1 MGEMSQM
8 KRVLDNITGTS
19 IFVVA
24 QDSHRILY
32 VNERIKKVKPSIQVG
47 DICEEVWN
55 CDHKNCPACSMG
67 DNKNGYMT
75 SYDVPFGKFVD
86 MSAIKIMWEEKTPA
100 YLVSVSGHT
109 FHEVDQ
115 ERELGRAQ
123 MQIAVSQ
130 IYTMVISVNLTKNT
144 YFMVEYADFDSH
156 CAPGSGNFDELV
168 EVGATSIH
176 PDYREAFLK
185 NFNRESLLDFYGTG
199 EVSRYMEHLQ
209 MGDDGA
215 YHWTDTHVIRIQNPY
230 SQDVIQISLSRNI
243 DKRKRMQMRTQ
254 EALAMAKR
262 ANQAKSDFISRMSH
276 DLRTPINAIM
286 GMSEIASSNL
296 QNPGKVKECLSKIR
310 VSTRFLLSM
319 VSDILDM
326 SIIEGGRLALTEKEF
341 NFRSMVQGIAAIL
354 ALEAEQKKLNL
365 HFSIEGRVS
374 ETFIGDELRLNQ
386 ILLNLLSNAIQY
398 TGEGGEVSL
407 EASQSEV
414 KDGKASLALKVKDN
428 GVGMS
433 EEFQK
438 VLFEPFEQESS
449 TEGRVFEGSGLGLSI
464 TRNLVELMGGTIQF
478 ESRQGEGTT
487 FFVELPFLVP
497 NALEGMEE
505 EESDV
510 LEGFQGE
517 HVLVVEDNEINLE
530 IVQTFLE
537 SWNLDVDAAENG
549 QVALEKF
556 KDFQPGW
563 YRLVLMDIRMPVMD
577 GLTATRQIR
586 RLNREDAGT
595 IPIMALTANASP
607 EDIRSAQGVGLDAYL
622 TKPIEM
628 KFLHR
633 KIKEFMY

>member
-24 QDSHRILY
+24 QDSHQILY
-32 VNERIKKVKPSIQVG
+32 VNERIKKVKPSIRVG
-47 DICEEVWN
+47 EVCEEVWN
-55 CDHKNCPACSMG
+55 CDRNHCPACSLG

-86 MSAIKIMWEEKTPA
+86 MSAIKIMWEEGIPA

-109 FHEVDQ
+109 FSGVDQ
-115 ERELGRAQ
+115 ERELGRMQ
-123 MQIAVSQ
+123 MQKAVSQ
-130 IYTMVISVNLTKNT
+130 IYTMVVSINLTKNT

-168 EVGATSIH
+168 ENVAASMH
-176 PDYREAFLK
+176 PDYQEQFLK
-185 NFNRESLLDFYGTG
+185 DFTRESLLGFYASG

-215 YHWTDTHVIRIQNPY
+215 YHWTDTHVIRIENPY
-230 SQDVIQISLSRNI
+230 NQDVMQISLSRNI
-243 DKRKRMQMRTQ
+243 DKRKKMQMRTQ

-296 QNPGKVKECLSKIR
+296 GDNEKVRECLGKIR
-310 VSTRFLLSM
+310 ASTRFLLSM
-319 VSDILDM
+319 ISDILDM
-326 SIIEGGRLALTEKEF
+326 SMIEGGKLALTEKEF
-341 NFRSMVQGIAAIL
+341 NFRDVVQGIVALL
-354 ALEAEQKKLNL
+354 ALEAEAKRLNL
-365 HFSIEGRVS
+365 RVS
-374 ETFIGDELRLNQ
+374 IPGQVAEAFIGDELRLNQ

-407 EASQSEV
+407 EAVQEDLH
-414 KDGKASLALKVKDN
+414 DGKALLELKVTDN
-428 GVGMS
+428 GIGMS
-433 EEFQK
+433 EEFQR

-464 TRNLVELMGGTIQF
+464 TRNLVQLMGGTIQF
-478 ESRQGEGTT
+478 ESQQGKGSM
-487 FFVELPFLVP
+487 FLVRLPFQVP
-497 NALEGMEE
+497 KAMEGGEEEGSGALEE
-505 EESDV
+505 
-510 LEGFQGE
+510 FQGE

-556 KDFQPGW
+556 QDSQPGW

-586 RLNREDAGT
+586 GLSRPDAG
-595 IPIMALTANASP
+595 IVPIMALTANASQ

-628 KFLHR
+628 KLLHR